1 MPRPSSPSRP
11 TPRPFPTAAALVA
24 ALAVLTAHPAPAQQS
39 PDRDAAPAATQP
51 VSPLVGGALRQGVA
65 EVQAP
70 DGRPE
75 LAIYADDRALVR
87 EVLRLEVAAGTDTVR
102 WTDAPNA
109 LDLASLSLTFSG
121 SRAPEVLET
130 VHRPAATGPGA
141 ALSGL
146 TGRVIAVRT
155 EEELHRGQL
164 VSSEGGAVTLRTGDD
179 GAEGDGGEA
188 DEIVVVPVEGIES
201 YRLPGLAPG
210 FRAASEVAWTVR
222 SEHGGE
228 RRAEVSYLTGRTGWD
243 AEYVLQLGA
252 EEDRLSLEGW
262 AVLRNGTDRTWEDAR
277 VKLVAGDVGR
287 EDGARPEM
295 MQAVRAQADAVGGP
309 EQRAVGDF
317 HVYELPRPVTL
328 EAGTTVRSLLLRAE
342 EVPVRRIYRVEG
354 GGTGRWPPSRP
365 ITGPGFGPDHAE
377 EHAAVVLALANVEAS
392 GLGRPLPAGRVRVYR
407 RDDDG
412 GLLLAGADRIGDTP
426 AGDSLRLETARAFD
440 VVSER
445 TVTDFRGPGSVRVEG
460 TLRAMEEDVRVELR
474 NAKDEPVTVQV
485 VEKLIRWTEWEVVD
499 PRVDGASAS
508 PERLDAGRVLWR
520 VGVPAGGSA
529 ALTYTARYT
538 WSPEAER

>member
-11 TPRPFPTAAALVA
+11 FPIAAALVA
-24 ALAVLTAHPAPAQQS
+24 ALAVLTLRPALAQQP
-39 PDRDAAPAATQP
+39 PDRDAAPPAEAGATQP
-51 VSPLVGGALRQGVA
+51 ARPLFGGALRQGVEGA
-65 EVQAP
+65 QAP

-75 LAIYADDRALVR
+75 LVIYADDRALVR
-87 EVLRLEVAAGTDTVR
+87 EGLRLQMAAGTDTVR
-102 WTDAPNA
+102 WTNAPNA
-109 LDLASLSLTFSG
+109 LDPASLSLAFSG
-121 SRAPEVLET
+121 PRMPEVLET
-130 VHRPAATGPGA
+130 VHRPAATGPDV

-146 TGRVIAVRT
+146 IGRVIAVRT
-155 EEELHRGQL
+155 EEELHRGRL
-164 VSSEGGAVTLRTGDD
+164 VSSEGGAVTLRTEGE
-179 GAEGDGGEA
+179 GQEGDGGEPGQ
-188 DEIVVVPVEGIES
+188 IVVVPVDRIDS

-222 SEHGGE
+222 SERGGE
-228 RRAEVSYLTGRTGWD
+228 RRAEVSYLTGATGWD
-243 AEYVLQLGA
+243 AEYVLELEA
-252 EEDRLSLEGW
+252 DEDRLSLEGW

-277 VKLVAGDVGR
+277 VKLVAGEVGR

-295 MQAVRAQADAVGGP
+295 MQAVRAQADAGGGA

-342 EVPVRRIYRVEG
+342 GVPVRRTYRVEG
-354 GGTGRWPPSRP
+354 GGTGRWPPPRP
-365 ITGPGFGPDHAE
+365 ITGPGYGPDHVE

-440 VVSER
+440 IVSER

-460 TLRAMEEDVRVELR
+460 SLRAMEEDVRVELR
-474 NAKDEPVTVQV
+474 NAKDEAVTVQV
-485 VEKLIRWTEWEVVD
+485 VERLARWTEWEVVD
-499 PRVDGASAS
+499 PRVDDASAS

-520 VGVPAGGSA
+520 VRVPAGESA

>member
-11 TPRPFPTAAALVA
+11 FPITAALVA
-24 ALAVLTAHPAPAQQS
+24 ALAVLTLRPALAQQP
-39 PDRDAAPAATQP
+39 PDRDAAPPPEAGATQP
-51 VSPLVGGALRQGVA
+51 AQPLFGGALRQGVEGA
-65 EVQAP
+65 RAP

-87 EVLRLEVAAGTDTVR
+87 EGLRLQMAAGTDTVR
-102 WTDAPNA
+102 WTNAPNA
-109 LDLASLSLTFSG
+109 LDPASLSLTFSG
-121 SRAPEVLET
+121 PRMPEVLET

-155 EEELHRGQL
+155 EEELHRGRL
-164 VSSEGGAVTLRTGDD
+164 VSSEGGAVTLRTEGE
-179 GAEGDGGEA
+179 GQEGDGGEPGG
-188 DEIVVVPVEGIES
+188 IVVVPVDRIDS

-210 FRAASEVAWTVR
+210 YRAASEVAWTVR
-222 SEHGGE
+222 SERGGE
-228 RRAEVSYLTGRTGWD
+228 RRAEVSYLTGATGWD

-277 VKLVAGDVGR
+277 VKLVAGEVGR
-287 EDGARPEM
+287 EEGGQPEM
-295 MQAVRAQADAVGGP
+295 MQAVRAQADGGGGA

-328 EAGTTVRSLLLRAE
+328 EAGTTVRSLLLRAA
-342 EVPVRRIYRVEG
+342 EVPVRRTYRVEG
-354 GGTGRWPPSRP
+354 GGTGRWPPPRP
-365 ITGPGFGPDHAE
+365 ITGPGYGPDHAE

-440 VVSER
+440 IVSER

-460 TLRAMEEDVRVELR
+460 SLRAMEEDVRVELR

-485 VEKLIRWTEWEVVD
+485 VERLARWTEWEVVD

-520 VGVPAGGSA
+520 VRVPAGGSA

-538 WSPEAER
+538 WRPEAER

>member
-11 TPRPFPTAAALVA
+11 FPLAAALVA
-24 ALAVLTAHPAPAQQS
+24 ALAVLTLRPALAQQP
-39 PDRDAAPAATQP
+39 PDRDAAPPAEAGATEP
-51 VSPLVGGALRQGVA
+51 ARPLFGGALRQGVEGA
-65 EVQAP
+65 QAP
-70 DGRPE
+70 DGQPE

-87 EVLRLEVAAGTDTVR
+87 EGLRLQVAAGTDTVR

-109 LDLASLSLTFSG
+109 LDPASLSLTFSG
-121 SRAPEVLET
+121 PRMPEVLET

-146 TGRVIAVRT
+146 IGHVIAVRT
-155 EEELHRGQL
+155 EEELHRGRL
-164 VSSEGGAVTLRTGDD
+164 VSSEGGAVTLRTEGE
-179 GAEGDGGEA
+179 GGEGDGGEPG
-188 DEIVVVPVEGIES
+188 EIVVVPVDRIDS
-201 YRLPGLAPG
+201 YRLPDLVPG

-222 SEHGGE
+222 SERGGE
-228 RRAEVSYLTGRTGWD
+228 RRAEVSYLTGATGWD

-277 VKLVAGDVGR
+277 VKLVAGEVGR

-295 MQAVRAQADAVGGP
+295 MQAVRAQADAGGGA

-342 EVPVRRIYRVEG
+342 GVPVRRTYRVEG
-354 GGTGRWPPSRP
+354 GGTGRWPPPRP
-365 ITGPGFGPDHAE
+365 ITGPGYGPDHAE

-412 GLLLAGADRIGDTP
+412 GLLLAGADRIDDTP

-440 VVSER
+440 IVSER

-460 TLRAMEEDVRVELR
+460 SLRAMEEDVRVELR
-474 NAKDEPVTVQV
+474 NAKDEAVTVQV
-485 VEKLIRWTEWEVVD
+485 VERLARWTEWEVVD

-520 VGVPAGGSA
+520 VRVPAGGSA

>member
-11 TPRPFPTAAALVA
+11 FPITAALVA
-24 ALAVLTAHPAPAQQS
+24 ALAVLTLRPALAQQP
-39 PDRDAAPAATQP
+39 PDRDAAPPAEAGATEPAQP
-51 VSPLVGGALRQGVA
+51 LFGGALRQGVEGA
-65 EVQAP
+65 QAP

-87 EVLRLEVAAGTDTVR
+87 EGLRLQMAAGTDTVR
-102 WTDAPNA
+102 WTNAPNA
-109 LDLASLSLTFSG
+109 LDPASLSLTFSG
-121 SRAPEVLET
+121 PRMPEVLET

-155 EEELHRGQL
+155 EEELHRGRL
-164 VSSEGGAVTLRTGDD
+164 VSSEGGAVTLRTEGE
-179 GAEGDGGEA
+179 GQEGDGGEPGG
-188 DEIVVVPVEGIES
+188 IVVVPVDRIDS

-210 FRAASEVAWTVR
+210 YRAASEVAWTVR
-222 SEHGGE
+222 SERGGE
-228 RRAEVSYLTGRTGWD
+228 RRAEVSYLTGATGWD

-277 VKLVAGDVGR
+277 VKLVAGEVGR
-287 EDGARPEM
+287 EEGGQPEM
-295 MQAVRAQADAVGGP
+295 MQAVRAQADGGGGA

-328 EAGTTVRSLLLRAE
+328 EAGTTVRSLLLRAA
-342 EVPVRRIYRVEG
+342 EVPVRRTYRVEG
-354 GGTGRWPPSRP
+354 GGTGRWPPPRP
-365 ITGPGFGPDHAE
+365 ITGPGYGPDHAE

-440 VVSER
+440 IVSER

-460 TLRAMEEDVRVELR
+460 SLRAMEEDVRVELR

-485 VEKLIRWTEWEVVD
+485 VERLARWTEWEVVD

-520 VGVPAGGSA
+520 VRVPAGGSA